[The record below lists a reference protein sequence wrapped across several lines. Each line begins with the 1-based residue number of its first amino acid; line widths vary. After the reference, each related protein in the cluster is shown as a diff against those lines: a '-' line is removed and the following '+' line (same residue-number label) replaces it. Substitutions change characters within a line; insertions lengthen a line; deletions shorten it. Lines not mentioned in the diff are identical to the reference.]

1 MQIMRLN
8 PGFCCTAARI
18 VLPVFKRPE
27 QWICGMDRGIAM
39 TDFDES
45 ALEFANFIFD
55 RKKVVCYGLQNAA
68 GGTTTIL
75 NFPAEALADAFRGA
89 FLQGRNFRIIQNGA
103 QIICLADYDTVM
115 RRSTADPR
123 VQPLRY
129 SRDYM
134 MGTLSHMVC

>member
-1 MQIMRLN
+1 MPQ
-8 PGFCCTAARI
+8 
-18 VLPVFKRPE
+18 
-27 QWICGMDRGIAM
+27 
-39 TDFDES
+39 FDES

-75 NFPAEALADAFRGA
+75 NFPTASLADAFRTA
-89 FLQGRNFRIIQNGA
+89 FLEGRNFRIVQNGA
-103 QIICLADYDTVM
+103 QIICLADYETVM
-115 RRSTADPR
+115 RCSSDDPR